1 MQPGARLQ
9 AAIEVLSEIGAR
21 GRAASVALADW
32 GRAHRFA
39 GSADRSWIGNLVYD
53 SLRRKQSLSHLM
65 QSDTPRAIA
74 LAALCRSWG
83 MAPPEIAGLCSG
95 EGFCPELL
103 TPDEETGLA
112 NADLSNAAPW
122 VQGDYP
128 EWLQESFSAAF
139 GAEAIREGQALARRA
154 PADLRVNSLKAT
166 REKVLKA
173 LSRHGAVET
182 PYSPLGVRL
191 PPREGGARSPNVEA
205 EPAHGRGW
213 FEIQDEGSQIAAL
226 LAGAGPRMQVADICA
241 GAGGK
246 TLAMAAQMQN
256 TGQIYAYDADP
267 IRFRP
272 IFERLKRAGARNV
285 QTLPPGQD
293 DALTALEGRMDLVLI
308 DAPCSGTGVWR
319 RRPDAKWRL
328 TPAQLMER
336 MAEQS
341 RLLLVAAPL
350 VKPGG
355 TLAYVTCSLLPEENE
370 KRIEGFLES
379 NPGFTALDVTD
390 RAASILTRPIKYRLP
405 PGKPGLLLTPAW
417 HETDGFY
424 IALLGK
430 KLQQLA
436 S

>member
-1 MQPGARLQ
+1 MQPGARVQ
-9 AAIEVLSEIGAR
+9 AAIDVLHEIVGR

-39 GSADRSWIGNLVYD
+39 GSADRAWIGNLVYD
-53 SLRRKQSLSHLM
+53 GLRRKQSLSYLM

-74 LAALCRSWG
+74 LAALRHSWG
-83 MAPPEIAGLCSG
+83 FGDEDIAGLCTG
-95 EGFCPELL
+95 ERFSPEPL
-103 TPDEETGLA
+103 TEEERKGLEKT
-112 NADLSNAAPW
+112 DLSGAPPW

-128 EWLQESFSAAF
+128 EWLHASFSAAF
-139 GAEAIREGQALARRA
+139 GEGVTGEGQALARRA
-154 PADLRVNSLKAT
+154 PADLRVNTLKAT

-173 LSRHGAVET
+173 FARYGAT
-182 PYSPLGVRL
+182 GTAYSPLGVRL
-191 PPREGGARSPNVEA
+191 PAREGGLRSPNVEA
-205 EPAHGRGW
+205 DPAHGRGW
-213 FEIQDEGSQIAAL
+213 FEVQDEGSQIAAL

-256 TGQIYAYDADP
+256 TGQVYAYDADP

-285 QTLPPGQD
+285 QALPPGQD
-293 DALTALEGRMDLVLI
+293 EALDALEGRMDLVLI

-328 TPAQLMER
+328 TRAQLAER
-336 MAEQS
+336 VAMQHMLLS
-341 RLLLVAAPL
+341 RAAPL

-355 TLAYVTCSLLPEENE
+355 TLAYVTCSMLPEEND
-370 KRIEGFLES
+370 RQIEAFLES
-379 NPGFTALDVTD
+379 NPGFIAINAIE
-390 RAASILTRPIKYRLP
+390 RAAKILSRPMQSGSSSKLGI
-405 PGKPGLLLTPAW
+405 LLTPAQ

-424 IALLGK
+424 IALLSKG
-430 KLQQLA
+430 A
-436 S
+436 A

>member
-9 AAIEVLSEIGAR
+9 AAIEVLGEISSR

-39 GSADRSWIGNLVYD
+39 GSADRAWIGNLVFD
-53 SLRRKQSLSHLM
+53 SLRRERSLSYLM
-65 QSDTPRAIA
+65 DSEGPRSIA
-74 LAALCRSWG
+74 LAALRHSWD
-83 MAPPEIAGLCSG
+83 MAPAEIAALCSG
-95 EGFCPELL
+95 ERFCPEPL
-103 TPDEETGLA
+103 THAEEKGLA
-112 NADLSNAAPW
+112 NADLSGAPPW

-128 EWLQESFSAAF
+128 EWLQESFAAAF
-139 GAEAIREGQALARRA
+139 GEEAVHEGQGLTQRA
-154 PADLRVNSLKAT
+154 PTDLRVNTLKAT
-166 REKVLKA
+166 RQKVLKA
-173 LSRHGAVET
+173 LERHGAAET

-205 EPAHGRGW
+205 ELGHGRGW
-213 FEIQDEGSQIAAL
+213 FEVQDEGSQIAAL

-285 QTLPPGQD
+285 QTLPPG
-293 DALTALEGRMDLVLI
+293 DADTLAGFEGRMDLVLI

-328 TPAQLMER
+328 TPVQLLERQAQQR
-336 MAEQS
+336 A
-341 RLLLVAAPL
+341 LLDIAAPL

-355 TLAYVTCSLLPEENE
+355 TLAYVTCSLLPQENDQQ
-370 KRIEGFLES
+370 IEAFLETEA
-379 NPGFTALDVTD
+379 GFTALDVTA
-390 RAASILTRPIKYRLP
+390 RAASTLSQPIQNRLP
-405 PGKPGLLLTPAW
+405 AGKPGLLLTPAK
-417 HETDGFY
+417 HGTDGFY
-424 IALLGK
+424 IALLG
-430 KLQQLA
+430 LA
-436 S
+436 QK

>member
-9 AAIEVLSEIGAR
+9 AAIDVLGEIEAR

-53 SLRRKQSLSHLM
+53 SLRRKQSLTHAMDES
-65 QSDTPRAIA
+65 TPRALA
-74 LAALCRSWG
+74 LSALRRSWG
-83 MAPPEIAGLCSG
+83 VEPNGIATLCTG
-95 EGFCPELL
+95 ERFCPAPL
-103 TPDEETGLA
+103 TAGEERGLTVPDLTGA
-112 NADLSNAAPW
+112 PPW

-128 EWLQESFSAAF
+128 EWLHESFSQIF
-139 GAEAIREGQALARRA
+139 GAEAVAEGEALAQRA
-154 PADLRVNSLKAT
+154 PIDLRVNKLKAA

-173 LSRHGAVET
+173 LARYDAAAT
-182 PYSPLGVRL
+182 PYSPAGVRL
-191 PPREGGARSPNVEA
+191 PPREGGARSPNIEA
-205 EPAHGRGW
+205 DPAHGRGW
-213 FEIQDEGSQIAAL
+213 YEVQDEGSQIAAL
-226 LAGAGPRMQVADICA
+226 LAGAAPRMQIADICA

-293 DALTALEGRMDLVLI
+293 SALDALGGRMDLVLI

-328 TPAQLMER
+328 TPAQLAARLATQRE
-336 MAEQS
+336 
-341 RLLLVAAPL
+341 LLLRAAPL
-350 VKPGG
+350 AKPGG
-355 TLAYVTCSLLPEENE
+355 TLAYVTCSLLPEENS
-370 KRIEGFLES
+370 RQIEAFLQS
-379 NPGFTALDVTD
+379 HPDFTPLELAA
-390 RAASILTRPIKYRLP
+390 RAAAVLSRPLP
-405 PGKPGLLLTPAW
+405 AHQPPDSLGLQLTPSR
-417 HETDGFY
+417 HGTDGFY
-424 IALLGK
+424 IALLARGST
-430 KLQQLA
+430 Q
-436 S
+436 